1 MKNVGLPQISNVRIG
16 KHIELDVI
24 ASDEKASDIV
34 RDACKNTRQRNYGVF
49 RISY

>member
-16 KHIELDVI
+16 KHIELEVI
-24 ASDEKASDIV
+24 ASDEKKASDIV

-49 RISY
+49 RI